1 MINKTIHY
9 CWFGSNPKPKIVQ
22 KCIKSWRKFCP
33 DFEIIEWNENNF
45 DINIC
50 QYVKEAYDNKKW
62 AFVSDYA
69 RFYVLNRFGGVYVD
83 TDVELIKP
91 IDNFLQNNFTAF
103 ESCSAVATGL
113 IMACNADNVL
123 CKSMLEEYESDI
135 FIVDGDL
142 NLKTV
147 CERVTDILVRN
158 GLKLED
164 KTQDVLDFKIYDTSY
179 FNPYNMNTGK
189 IELKPNTISIHHYAG
204 TWVSKKDKFR
214 GNIYKFIYRFGGK
227 KIAKLA
233 RKIFGRKK

>member
-1 MINKTIHY
+1 M
-9 CWFGSNPKPKIVQ
+9 Q

-113 IMACNADNVL
+113 IFAFNSVIVL
-123 CKSMLEEYESDI
+123 FKSMLEEY
-135 FIVDGDL
+135 
-142 NLKTV
+142 
-147 CERVTDILVRN
+147 
-158 GLKLED
+158 
-164 KTQDVLDFKIYDTSY
+164 
-179 FNPYNMNTGK
+179 
-189 IELKPNTISIHHYAG
+189 
-204 TWVSKKDKFR
+204 
-214 GNIYKFIYRFGGK
+214 
-227 KIAKLA
+227 
-233 RKIFGRKK
+233 